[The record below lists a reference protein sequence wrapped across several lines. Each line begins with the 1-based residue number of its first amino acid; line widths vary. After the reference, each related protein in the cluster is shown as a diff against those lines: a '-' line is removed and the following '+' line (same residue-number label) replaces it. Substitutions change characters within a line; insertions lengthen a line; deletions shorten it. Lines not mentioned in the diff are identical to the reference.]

1 MDPPPPRS
9 GLTRIPMSR
18 GMKTGKGVIG
28 ALGIPSNVKMESK
41 GESQSMRI
49 ELKKPSISST
59 TLQNSG
65 KS

>member
-1 MDPPPPRS
+1 MDPQTPRP

-18 GMKTGKGVIG
+18 GMKTGKAVLG
-28 ALGIPSNVKMESK
+28 ALGIPSNVKMELK

-49 ELKKPSISST
+49 ELRKPSVSSAP
-59 TLQNSG
+59 LQNNS